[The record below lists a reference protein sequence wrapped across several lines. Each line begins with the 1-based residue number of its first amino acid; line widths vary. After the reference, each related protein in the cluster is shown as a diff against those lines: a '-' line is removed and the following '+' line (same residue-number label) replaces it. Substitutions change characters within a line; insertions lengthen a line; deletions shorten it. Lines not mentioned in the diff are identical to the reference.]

1 MVNAGTIFAG
11 KILIVDDQPSNVQ
24 LLELMLQREGY
35 LCVSS
40 TMDPAA
46 VCELHLKNR
55 YDLILLDLHMPGMDG
70 FQVMENLK
78 KIEKDNYLSVLVIT
92 AQPAQKLRALQAG
105 AKDFIS
111 KPFDRLEVLTR
122 IHNMLEV
129 RLLHKEAITHSWI
142 LEGLVQER
150 TAELRRS
157 EEMLCELRREFAARL
172 GQCVCYASDEVAA
185 MAATPENAAGVME
198 ITNRM

>member
-1 MVNAGTIFAG
+1 MVNADMIFAG

-40 TMDPAA
+40 TMDPAG

-78 KIEKDNYLSVLVIT
+78 KIEPDNYLSVLVVT
-92 AQPAQKLRALQAG
+92 AQPSQKLRVLQAD
-105 AKDFIS
+105 AKDFIG

-129 RLLHKEAITHSWI
+129 RLLHKEAKTHSWL

-157 EEMLCELRREFAARL
+157 EEKLHELRREFGARL
-172 GQCVCYASDEVAA
+172 GQCVCHAVDDFVIAA
-185 MAATPENAAGVME
+185 MPENTAGVTDAANG
-198 ITNRM
+198 I

>member
-1 MVNAGTIFAG
+1 MVSADMIFAG
-11 KILIVDDQPSNVQ
+11 KILIVDDQPANVQ

-46 VCELHLKNR
+46 VCELHRKTR

-70 FQVMENLK
+70 FQVMEDLK

-105 AKDFIS
+105 AKDFIG

-129 RLLHKEAITHSWI
+129 RLLHKEEKIHSW
-142 LEGLVQER
+142 LLQGLVQER

-157 EEMLCELRREFAARL
+157 EEKLGELRREFTARSN
-172 GQCVCYASDEVAA
+172 QCVCHAGDEAVTI
-185 MAATPENAAGVME
+185 AATAARDSSVWSV
-198 ITNRM
+198 